1 MPQAPNTDEGVIT
14 HIERLNNSVNGNPAY
29 RVHLD
34 NGNVYRTQSD
44 SSVAYEINNGTYRGV
59 TVRLLLTKAH
69 RIWDISVI

>member
-1 MPQAPNTDEGVIT
+1 MTAPNTDEGVIT

-34 NGNVYRTQSD
+34 NGNVYRTKSD
-44 SSVAYEINNGTYRGV
+44 ASVSYGINNGSYRGV
-59 TVRLLLTKAH
+59 TVRLLLTEAH

>member
-1 MPQAPNTDEGVIT
+1 MAQAAHTDEGVIT
-14 HIERLNNSVNGNPAY
+14 HLERLNNSVNGNPAY

-44 SSVAYEINNGTYRGV
+44 SSVAYEINNGSYRGV

>member
-1 MPQAPNTDEGVIT
+1 MAQAPNTDEGVIT
-14 HIERLNNSVNGNPAY
+14 HLERLNNSVNGNPAW

-44 SSVAYEINNGTYRGV
+44 SSVSYEIDNGTYRGV

>member
-1 MPQAPNTDEGVIT
+1 MTEHTDEGVIT
-14 HIERLNNSVNGNPAY
+14 HLERLNSSTMGNPAY

-34 NGNVYRTQSD
+34 NGNVYRTQSN
-44 SSVAYEINNGTYRGV
+44 SSVAYEIDNQEFRGV